1 MSENSTFTLNKLRQN
16 KTGIV
21 TELKNSGVIRRRLQ
35 DLGIIE
41 GTRIECIG
49 KSPLGDPKAYL
60 IKGTQIALRNND
72 AEKIIVK
79 LSV

>member
-16 KTGIV
+16 KTGVV
-21 TELKNSGVIRRRLQ
+21 TELKNSGIIRRRLQ

-79 LSV
+79 SNV

>member
-16 KTGIV
+16 KTGVV

-60 IKGTQIALRNND
+60 IKGTLIALRNND

-79 LSV
+79 SNV